1 GHEGDYRQAA
11 VVVLDPFGELRLH
24 ATAGLGVD
32 DDRLGLLVGL
42 EVGHQLGVGGAD
54 DRVAA
59 DRNGG
64 GDAEAGLGQ
73 RGGDLG
79 GHPAGAAHH
88 PDRAGGV
95 GLGGVLG
102 RAADPAHLADLRDDQ
117 AEAVGADD

>member
-11 VVVLDPFGELRLH
+11 VVVLDPFGELGLH
-24 ATAGLGVD
+24 TAAGLGVD

-42 EVGHQLGVGGAD
+42 EVGHQLGVGGTD

-59 DRNGG
+59 NRNRG

-88 PDRAGGV
+88 PDPTGLV
-95 GLGGVLG
+95 GLRRVFGG
-102 RAADPAHLADLRDDQ
+102 AAD
-117 AEAVGADD
+117 